1 MNPLNHDRALRP
13 VIVKVRAG
21 LFEAGLRKPRVSANF
36 ELRYES
42 LKSLFGWILFAYN
55 LMIGYAKKIEK
66 IIPEGA
72 FDKKKK
78 KPGLK
83 LNPGLPLT
91 RLQATGPRVIFQVKP
106 KFFQVLYQLLR
117 LFIQLRGSFPLS

>member
-1 MNPLNHDRALRP
+1 
-13 VIVKVRAG
+13 
-21 LFEAGLRKPRVSANF
+21 
-36 ELRYES
+36 
-42 LKSLFGWILFAYN
+42 
-55 LMIGYAKKIEK
+55 MIGYAKKIEK

-91 RLQATGPRVIFQVKP
+91 RFQATGPRVIFQVKP
-106 KFFQVLYQLLR
+106 KFFQVLYQLLIIIIIIIIIIKYI
-117 LFIQLRGSFPLS
+117 L